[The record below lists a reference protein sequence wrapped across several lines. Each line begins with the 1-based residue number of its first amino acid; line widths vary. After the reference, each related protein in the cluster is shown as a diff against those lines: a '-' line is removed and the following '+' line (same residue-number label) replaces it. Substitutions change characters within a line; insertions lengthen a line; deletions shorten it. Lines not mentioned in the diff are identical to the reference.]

1 MAEKQETKEDAG
13 IEETVVPEQVE
24 VVAETDETLS
34 EEDQA
39 YFDGGGADESEVS
52 GGRKA
57 DEDAEGEGKEEKGSS
72 ESEGESGA
80 DKVGNKEDE
89 KNIDPVPYN
98 RFSQKVAEL
107 ADAKDQIA
115 NERNLFDKILSMVN
129 KPNETPKEEK
139 SEEEEVVIP
148 PYEDGEAEHLKA
160 RQDLTD
166 KKLAE
171 AEQERADTKEQQDMQ
186 DRVAKFDE
194 AVGIEVNK
202 FIETQ
207 PDYPDAFNHL
217 VESRMKELATI
228 GLSPDQINNQIIEEN
243 RNISISAAQQGKNP
257 GAVAYDLAIGRGYVK
272 ASDDGENG
280 AGGSEKVDKATAEA
294 KAKIENIQKGIDKNV
309 SLGGSGGDGE
319 SKKGLDYALSM
330 SDDEF
335 NKLSAKE
342 VETLLGG

>member
-1 MAEKQETKEDAG
+1 MAKEQGTEQEAGTEEKVA
-13 IEETVVPEQVE
+13 PEQVE
-24 VVAETDETLS
+24 VVAETDEILS

-57 DEDAEGEGKEEKGSS
+57 DEDAEGEGEKKEESK
-72 ESEGESGA
+72 EPEGESGA
-80 DKVGNKEDE
+80 SKDGDKEAG
-89 KNIDPVPYN
+89 KNLDPVPYQ

-107 ADAKDQIA
+107 AESKAQ
-115 NERNLFDKILSMVN
+115 NESERNRFDKILSMVN
-129 KPNETPKEEK
+129 KSAEAPKEAET
-139 SEEEEVVIP
+139 EEEEVVIP

-171 AEQERADTKEQQDMQ
+171 AEQERTATKEQQEQQERFD
-186 DRVAKFDE
+186 KFDE
-194 AVGIEVNK
+194 AVGVEVNK

-207 PDYPDAFNHL
+207 PDYPEAFNHL

-228 GLSPDQINNQIIEEN
+228 GLTPDQINNQIVKEN
-243 RNISISAAQQGKNP
+243 RNISITAAQQGKNP
-257 GAVAYDLAIGRGYVK
+257 GEVAYALAIGRGYVK
-272 ASDDGENG
+272 APGDGENG
-280 AGGSEKVDKATAEA
+280 DGGSPEVDKATAEA

-309 SLGGSGGDGE
+309 SLGGSGGEGE
-319 SKKGLDYALSM
+319 SKKRLEYALSM
-330 SDDEF
+330 PDDEF

-342 VETLLGG
+342 VESLLGG